1 MTEQHVITLDGPNGV
16 GKTAVARE
24 LARTLDCAWLS
35 IGMVYRALAAA
46 AATPDSPLELHWE
59 RASDGALDPVVEVT
73 GSAFREVDLTA
84 ESLGSA
90 ASRIGADPAWQ
101 RKVNRV
107 LHAVAA
113 DRAVVAEGRAG
124 QEIFSDPLLSVFLWA
139 DAEERAARAAAVSG
153 VPYDPVREHRDR
165 TRTAEPLRV
174 RSGCLVWNSTR
185 FTMDTTVA
193 ALARRV
199 RTARGERDFTL
210 AVTGLRGEHS
220 TATVRCV
227 PADRPA
233 DALLTV
239 PPGGGEQARLAL
251 AEAHAPLLRHGSDV
265 VTVGRV
271 PGSREDALL
280 DAVSWPAN
288 RRLTARWLLDH
299 GHFAVPAE
307 VLALAGGDWAAAT
320 AALGAARSDALAALQ
335 GAWWLPGPAA
345 ARAPG
350 APEATG
356 ATGATGAT
364 RRAEADLE
372 TALRRRRPGDTSA
385 LLFDLVDCPDAR
397 APLWLTAAAPDA
409 LTDFRLPQWGDSR

>member
-1 MTEQHVITLDGPNGV
+1 MTEQYVITLDGPNGV
-16 GKTAVARE
+16 GKTAVARG
-24 LARTLDCAWLS
+24 LAQALGCAWLS

-46 AATPDSPLELHWE
+46 ADTLDSPLELRWE
-59 RASDGALDPVVEVT
+59 KAPDGALDPVVEVA
-73 GSAFREVDLTA
+73 GSAFREADLTA
-84 ESLGSA
+84 EPLGSA

-101 RKVNRV
+101 HRVNGV
-107 LHAVAA
+107 LRAA
-113 DRAVVAEGRAG
+113 AAHRPLVAEGRAG

-153 VPYDPVREHRDR
+153 VPYDPQRERRDR

-193 ALARRV
+193 ALVRRV
-199 RTARGERDFTL
+199 RTVRGERDFTV

-227 PADRPA
+227 PADHPA

-239 PPGGGEQARLAL
+239 PPGGGEEERLAL
-251 AEAHAPLLRHGSDV
+251 AEAHAPVLRHGSDI

-271 PGSREDALL
+271 IGSREDAVL

-307 VLALAGGDWAAAT
+307 VLALAGADWACAT
-320 AALGAARSDALAALQ
+320 AALDAARADALAAVQ

-345 ARAPG
+345 AHPHGIAEAPG
-350 APEATG
+350 TG
-356 ATGATGAT
+356 
-364 RRAEADLE
+364 RRAEPDLE
-372 TALRRRRPGDTSA
+372 TALRHRRPEDTSA
-385 LLFDLVDCPDAR
+385 LLFDLMGCPDAR
-397 APLWLTAAAPDA
+397 APLWLTAAAPDT
-409 LTDFRLPQWGDSR
+409 LTDFVLPQWGDSR